1 MQRELIRLTALG
13 AVTGLLAGAVVLA
26 FRWLI
31 EASQRAFLPGGQ
43 LGNYEALPGWAILL
57 LPVAGGLVLGL
68 VFERLPEHLRSVG
81 IVHAIQQLR
90 HTGRPNLPLGN
101 ALVQFFA
108 GAFAIVFGHSVDREG
123 PGVHLGAA
131 TGTWVGGRSD
141 DADSFTLTICGA
153 AAAIAAAFNTPLA
166 GIVFVIEVLGVR
178 YRVDRFIPVM
188 TASVI
193 GAIIAQLAYGATP
206 TFDLASNLQMVSN
219 EEILLLAALGLVTGS
234 VAVAFIGLT
243 EVSWHLGGHLRP
255 SIAFTLAGL
264 ATGLIGLAVPQVLGI
279 SYDTLNNIL
288 NNHLGLTALLAL
300 IAGKLVATGVSVGL
314 RVPGG
319 LIGPSLVVGGAL
331 GGALG
336 VLVQSLAIPTGS
348 EAFYA
353 VVGML
358 AMMSA
363 VLRAPLAALMA
374 LLELTSNPNIIFPG
388 MVAVVCADVLSRQ
401 ILGRESIFEHVRRLA
416 EVGPGERILP
426 EGAEDESGP
435 RDSEGEHRP

>member
-1 MQRELIRLTALG
+1 MQKALIRLTALG

-26 FRWLI
+26 FRWVI

-43 LGNYEALPGWAILL
+43 LGNYEALPGWALL
-57 LPVAGGLVLGL
+57 ALPVAGGLVLGL
-68 VFERLPEHLRSVG
+68 VFDRLPEHLRSVG

-90 HTGRPNLPLGN
+90 HTGRPNLPLAN

-108 GAFAIVFGHSVDREG
+108 GGFAIVCGHSVDREG

-141 DADSFTLTICGA
+141 DADSFTLTVCGA

-193 GAIIAQLAYGATP
+193 GAIIAQLAYGVEP
-206 TFDLASNLQMVSN
+206 TFELASGLQMVSN
-219 EEILLLAALGLVTGS
+219 EEILLLVGLGIVTGL

-243 EVSWHLGGHLRP
+243 ELSWHAGGHLRP
-255 SIAFTLAGL
+255 SVAFTLAGL
-264 ATGLIGLAVPQVLGI
+264 ATGLIAQLVPQVPGI

-288 NNHLGLTALLAL
+288 NNHLGLQLLLTL
-300 IAGKLVATGVSVGL
+300 ILGKLVATAVAVGL

-319 LIGPSLVVGGAL
+319 LIGPSLVIGGAL
-331 GGALG
+331 GGAVG
-336 VLVQSLAIPTGS
+336 HLVQHLAIPTGS
-348 EAFYA
+348 ESFYA

-374 LLELTSNPNIIFPG
+374 LLELTGNPNIIFPG
-388 MVAVVCADVLSRQ
+388 MVAVVFADILSRQ
-401 ILGRESIFEHVRRLA
+401 LLGRESIFEHVRRLA
-416 EVGPGERILP
+416 EVKPGERVLP
-426 EGAEDESGP
+426 PSEDEGP
-435 RDSEGEHRP
+435 RNEG